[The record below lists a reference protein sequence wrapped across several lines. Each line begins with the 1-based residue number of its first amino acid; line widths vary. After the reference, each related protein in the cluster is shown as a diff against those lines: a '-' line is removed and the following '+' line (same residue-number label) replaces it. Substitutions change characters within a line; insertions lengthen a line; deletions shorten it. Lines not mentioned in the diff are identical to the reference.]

1 MKNFLLLL
9 TLTLIS
15 NYAFANSSSLNLQLP
30 NASSNFSSD
39 KFKAGDL
46 DCQNA
51 IGGSTNL
58 EFGVTGI
65 IDNYQSPFD
74 DNTTIGN
81 STKDIGVYARITV
94 PLDGPKE
101 RINCNTLYQLELK
114 KKRLEVLKLEQEL
127 KKLQELQL
135 KNKLNN
141 NVKIEKTV
149 K

>member
-1 MKNFLLLL
+1 MKKLLLIL
-9 TLTLIS
+9 SLLSTT
-15 NYAFANSSSLNLQLP
+15 AFANSNSLNLQLP
-30 NASSNFSSD
+30 NGQNNYSSD

-74 DNTTIGN
+74 DNTAIGN
-81 STKDIGVYARITV
+81 STKDVGVYARITI

-127 KKLQELQL
+127 KKLRELQSQSKQGL
-135 KNKLNN
+135 
-141 NVKIEKTV
+141 EK
-149 K
+149 

>member
-1 MKNFLLLL
+1 MKKLILILSLLSS
-9 TLTLIS
+9 T
-15 NYAFANSSSLNLQLP
+15 AFANSNSLNLQLP
-30 NASSNFSSD
+30 NGQNNYSSD

-58 EFGVTGI
+58 EFGITGL

-81 STKDIGVYARITV
+81 STKDIGVYARITI

-127 KKLQELQL
+127 KKLRELQL
-135 KNKLNN
+135 KNKT
-141 NVKIEKTV
+141 K
-149 K
+149 

>member
-1 MKNFLLLL
+1 MKKFVFTTLAL
-9 TLTLIS
+9 TVLSTT
-15 NYAFANSSSLNLQLP
+15 AFANSSSLNLQLP
-30 NASSNFSSD
+30 NAQGNYSSD

-74 DNTTIGN
+74 NNATVGN

-127 KKLQELQL
+127 KKLRELQSQSKKGL
-135 KNKLNN
+135 
-141 NVKIEKTV
+141 EK
-149 K
+149 